1 MLKNLRNKKGFTLI
15 ELMIVVAILGILAA
29 VAIPMYINYQNRARM
44 AEAPVSIDAIK
55 KGVISN
61 LPRTL
66 ATTGFFAGKLANE
79 YPVLAVAPAGVLGAT
94 TLPWDLLTLAAGNSV
109 GYAAAVSWNPTGNA
123 TFARYAVAA
132 AVPAAG
138 CTIGAETDIDVDA
151 NEHGYALSVGSAVYV
166 GEPVTVVNALPA
178 PIAQNVLNESGGAF

>member
-1 MLKNLRNKKGFTLI
+1 LREKGFTLI

-61 LPRTL
+61 LPRVL
-66 ATTGFFAGKLANE
+66 GAVGAWPGKAGGN
-79 YPVLAVAPAGVLGAT
+79 YPVLASTPAGAAT
-94 TLPWDLLTLAAGNSV
+94 TVTRPWTPV
-109 GYAAAVSWNPTGNA
+109 GALGDTDIYAAAVSWGSSGSA
-123 TFARYAVAA
+123 TFANYAVDA

-138 CTIGAETDIDVDA
+138 CTIGAETDIDGDLVLHTYSLSIGA
-151 NEHGYALSVGSAVYV
+151 ALYL
-166 GEPVTVVNALPA
+166 GEPVVGLVSAPA
-178 PIAQNVLNESGGAF
+178 APAAQNVLTEGGGAF